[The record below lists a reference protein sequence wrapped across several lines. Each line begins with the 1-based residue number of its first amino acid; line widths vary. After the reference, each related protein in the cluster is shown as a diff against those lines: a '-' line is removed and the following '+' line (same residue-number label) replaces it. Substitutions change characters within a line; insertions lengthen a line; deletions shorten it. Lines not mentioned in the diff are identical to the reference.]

1 MVLRV
6 DRPTIE
12 LWNALA
18 GWLAEPST
26 IALRSSRNARGR
38 NGIAAH

>member
-12 LWNALA
+12 LWDALA
-18 GWLAEPST
+18 G
-26 IALRSSRNARGR
+26 RARLHPGR
-38 NGIAAH
+38 VETQVGGMASPPI

>member
-18 GWLAEPST
+18 GWPSW
-26 IALRSSRNARGR
+26 ARLHPGRVETPGGR